1 MELQAAANGTLP
13 GMSNLSPEQ
22 QAELKSSAQ
31 YYLDHDDRFKQ
42 METIQGAPADG
53 ACNVDDLMMRAQ
65 ALPSSRRFSGKNF
78 GAANMVAGAS
88 SRDIQGA
95 NNPVDADEVA
105 AIRGLLNNRS
115 LITNSNGA
123 IGNVELQ
130 AAANGTLPGMSNL
143 SPEQQAE
150 LKSSAQYYLDH
161 DDRFKQMETIQGAP
175 ADGACNVDD
184 LILRGQALT
193 IKPAS
198 SGNDHIL

>member
-1 MELQAAANGTLP
+1 M
-13 GMSNLSPEQ
+13 
-22 QAELKSSAQ
+22 
-31 YYLDHDDRFKQ
+31 
-42 METIQGAPADG
+42 
-53 ACNVDDLMMRAQ
+53 
-65 ALPSSRRFSGKNF
+65 
-78 GAANMVAGAS
+78 
-88 SRDIQGA
+88 
-95 NNPVDADEVA
+95 
-105 AIRGLLNNRS
+105 
-115 LITNSNGA
+115 
-123 IGNVELQ
+123 ELQ

-198 SGNDHIL
+198 RGNDHIL